1 MVRIVKGVGEIEMM
15 VGNSP
20 AFIDEIL
27 GYDANGGWELGIGRS
42 QRLACGLPHREAA

>member
-1 MVRIVKGVGEIEMM
+1 MARIVKVVEEIDMM